1 MCYMKPDPDA
11 TGDVSVRELRQN
23 LSKYVRRVLQGER
36 LRVMSRGRPV
46 AILGPLPAGSGPIAR
61 LVAEGR
67 LLTAR
72 GTIDALGEPPKA
84 PTETTISEA
93 LDEQRSR

>member
-46 AILGPLPAGSGPIAR
+46 AILGPLPAGSGPVAR

-67 LLTAR
+67 LLPAR
-72 GTIDALGEPPKA
+72 GTIEGLGEA
-84 PTETTISEA
+84 LETPTEKSISDA